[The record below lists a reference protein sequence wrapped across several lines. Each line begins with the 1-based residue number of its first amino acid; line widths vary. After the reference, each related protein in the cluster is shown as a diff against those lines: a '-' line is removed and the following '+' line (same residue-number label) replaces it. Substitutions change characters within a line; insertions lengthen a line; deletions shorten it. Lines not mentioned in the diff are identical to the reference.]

1 MPSLDPKIDE
11 LIDWSRHREADEED
25 PRALGAGPRR
35 GKHVPDRKW
44 RRNKF
49 AIWIDCARCALRLE
63 TAPMKSAPASHH
75 KKVKVEI
82 VETAL
87 KLIEERNL
95 NDDDISATVMRGI
108 IQEVEGNQKAKNALA
123 RFEKQKTRM
132 KEAEAS
138 TSKPTSSSSA
148 ARPSTAPSARP
159 TAKPAT
165 PSSPSR
171 SAASWATVN
180 EAADEDGMSEK
191 VMIAWQGLLVGL
203 VLKEQR
209 AQRDWMED

>member
-87 KLIEERNL
+87 KLIEEDRRSFGGTAGCIWGSSGQRQ
-95 NDDDISATVMRGI
+95 DCSISGGR
-108 IQEVEGNQKAKNALA
+108 
-123 RFEKQKTRM
+123 
-132 KEAEAS
+132 
-138 TSKPTSSSSA
+138 
-148 ARPSTAPSARP
+148 
-159 TAKPAT
+159 
-165 PSSPSR
+165 R
-171 SAASWATVN
+171 S
-180 EAADEDGMSEK
+180 
-191 VMIAWQGLLVGL
+191 GLQDY
-203 VLKEQR
+203 ESC
-209 AQRDWMED
+209 DWMPDR